1 MAGYPMDEKQK
12 KQVLENQKEMYGSLT
27 EEQLGIVKEYCADNM
42 KKLKNVCYLKVK
54 RACGDSNMDEDDL
67 YSIAMDVLVKSVRIY
82 DRSQGNLETLLLNNI
97 QNKINT
103 YIRDTKY
110 RSKRSNVQKDEKGNP
125 VYIPNA
131 SLDAS
136 AEDGIDLCEKVAS
149 DFNIEDELPEEAG
162 FSSNDKV
169 EKFLDKLGKVQ
180 RNILELLMQG
190 YSSSEV
196 KERLKITDREYSS
209 AMAEIRKSKHLSL
222 FNKKSR
228 DRKAGMRSMEEAKV
242 LEVMEIDT
250 TDSYRM
256 DKYNLISLLN
266 KKSEG
271 EIDCNYISQRA
282 PFQWDT
288 MQINKFYTRIL
299 NNQPIPE
306 IIICETREDGD
317 KVAYLID
324 GLQRL
329 SYAEWFRENRIKI
342 GLKGAEF
349 SIIKYRNYLTTENGK
364 KIVDDKGR
372 AKYEIETF
380 DVAGKYYRDLPEF
393 LQRRFDDFNVN
404 VTTFFNCTEEMIDYH
419 IRNYNNHCGM
429 TKSQYGITSV
439 NNFTSKNIKLI
450 SEEHDFFKNIVKCTS
465 KNRIKGVLEEVV
477 ARSIMTLNFLSYWKK
492 DVMDALAVVNDKAT
506 DEHYKNFRYLLD
518 RLYAAGCE
526 PVKDMFTTT
535 NAHIWFA
542 VFNKFIGLGVGDSEF
557 INFMEKLQSTMEA
570 YHNEGTSDFIDRN
583 TYEIFTKR
591 NTKDK
596 TTVQEKINTVYT
608 LLIDFLQ
615 ISKEETSVKENS
627 TSDTTDPDLK
637 LTASLLEF
645 VKHNVYENADPDAI
659 ELYKTSLDDYAAR
672 MDEIAKQAVDKNIQA
687 FVAVVAYAFGKE
699 EDKNISGW
707 LVDFTNRTNT
717 YNEDQKVNYL
727 YMKQDFED
735 YLSEDCD
742 TTGQAQKADII
753 TKKGR
758 TRRLGMSQHF
768 QEGNVRKS

>member
-1 MAGYPMDEKQK
+1 MDKKQK
-12 KQVLENQKEMYGSLT
+12 QQILESQKEMYGSLT
-27 EEQLGIVKEYCADNM
+27 EEQLKIVKEYCADNL

-54 RACGDSNMDEDDL
+54 KACGDSNMDEDDL
-67 YSIAMDVLVKSVRIY
+67 YSIAMDVLVKSVKIY
-82 DRSQGNLETLLLNNI
+82 DKSQGNLETLLLNNI
-97 QNKINT
+97 QNKFNT

-110 RSKRSNVQKDEKGNP
+110 RSKRSNVQKDDKGNP
-125 VYIPNA
+125 VYVPNA

-136 AEDGIDLCEKVAS
+136 AEDGIDLCEKLAS
-149 DFNIEDELPEEAG
+149 DFNIEDELSKEAG
-162 FSSNDKV
+162 FSSNEKV
-169 EKFLDKLGKVQ
+169 QKFLDKLGKVQ

-209 AMAEIRKSKHLSL
+209 AMSEIRKSKHLSL
-222 FNKKSR
+222 FNKKSK
-228 DRKAGMRSMEEAKV
+228 DRKAGMHSMEEAKV

-256 DKYNLISLLN
+256 DKYNLLSLLN

-282 PFQWDT
+282 PFQWDAI
-288 MQINKFYTRIL
+288 QINKFYTRIL

-349 SIIKYRNYLTTENGK
+349 SVIKYRNYLTAENGK

-450 SEEHDFFKNIVKCTS
+450 SEEHDFFKNIIKCTP
-465 KNRIKGVLEEVV
+465 KNRIKGVLEEVA
-477 ARSIMTLNFLSYWKK
+477 ARSIMTLNFLTFWKK

-542 VFNKFIGLGVGDSEF
+542 VFNRFIGLGAADSEF
-557 INFMEKLQSTMEA
+557 VKFMEKLQNAMDA
-570 YHNEGTSDFIDRN
+570 YHNEGTSDFIDLD

-596 TTVQEKINTVYT
+596 AIVQEKINTVYT
-608 LLIDFLQ
+608 LLLKFLQ
-615 ISKEETSVKENS
+615 ISEEGTPVKENS
-627 TSDTTDPDLK
+627 TSDTTDSGLE
-637 LTASLLEF
+637 LTASVLEF
-645 VKHNVYENADPDAI
+645 VKHNVYENADPDAV
-659 ELYKTSLDDYAAR
+659 ELYKTSLNDYMAKL
-672 MDEIAKQAVDKNIQA
+672 DEDAKQAVDKNIQS
-687 FVAVVAYAFGKE
+687 FVALVAYAYDKE
-699 EDKNISGW
+699 EDESVSDW
-707 LVDFTNRTNT
+707 LVDFTNRRNK
-717 YNEDQKVNYL
+717 YNENQKLNYL
-727 YMKQDFED
+727 FMKQDFEH
-735 YLSEDCD
+735 YLSDARD
-742 TTGQAQKADII
+742 TIGQARKSGKT

-758 TRRLGMSQHF
+758 DGRL
-768 QEGNVRKS
+768 RYRA